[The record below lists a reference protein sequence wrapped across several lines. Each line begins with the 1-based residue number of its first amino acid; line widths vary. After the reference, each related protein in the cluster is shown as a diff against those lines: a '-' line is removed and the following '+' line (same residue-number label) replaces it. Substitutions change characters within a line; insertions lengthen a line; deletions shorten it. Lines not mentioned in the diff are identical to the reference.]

1 MEFEK
6 CHDLYYSLMEAMRE
20 SSTRKA
26 LYERN
31 SDFLELFESTL
42 YDMYDVDSVYI
53 VNDFFDKSVFSLDR
67 LPLYWQMKQDK
78 FEAFVDAREAE
89 ILSEQF
95 DLYIDTNRGLFR
107 FNNGFWKQ
115 ENDKIIKKE
124 LWS

>member
-1 MEFEK
+1 
-6 CHDLYYSLMEAMRE
+6 MEAMRE

-53 VNDFFDKSVFSLDR
+53 INDFFDKSVFSLDR